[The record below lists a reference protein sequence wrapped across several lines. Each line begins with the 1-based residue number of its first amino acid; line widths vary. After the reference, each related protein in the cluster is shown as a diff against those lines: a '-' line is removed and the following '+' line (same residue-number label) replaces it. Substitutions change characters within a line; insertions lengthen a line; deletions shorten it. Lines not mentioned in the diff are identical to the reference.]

1 MKKTA
6 DKNAFEKLL
15 DESGLKRKVIAERL
29 DISRSSLYKKQKNPR
44 NIGADEM
51 ADFATVLGVDPKI
64 VLNAI
69 LVS

>member
-1 MKKTA
+1 MKKTT

-51 ADFATVLGVDPKI
+51 AEFATVLGVDPKI